1 MNKIKNKNIGD
12 KIQVKNASWS
22 FGKKVPKNF
31 TKHIKRSVP
40 FYSEGHEII
49 LQLSDFFLKKKS
61 YCYDLGC
68 ATGNV
73 INKISTRHPD
83 KQSKFY
89 GIDSIKNMILQA
101 KKENKKERK
110 CIEATR
116 KQQDKK
122 MEKTPICFQLWMN
135 KHET

>member
-1 MNKIKNKNIGD
+1 MNKIKNKDIGD
-12 KIQVKNASWS
+12 KIQIKNASWS

-31 TKHIKRSVP
+31 TKHIKKSVP

-68 ATGNV
+68 STGTL
-73 INKISTRHPD
+73 INKISSRHPD
-83 KQSKFY
+83 KQIKFC

-101 KKENKKERK
+101 KKENKIIKNK
-110 CIEATR
+110 NKIYYVNGNIE
-116 KQQDKK
+116 KKKIKKSDLIQQL
-122 MEKTPICFQLWMN
+122 IF
-135 KHET
+135 